1 MRWILTGLSG
11 LATYVFGFVLDP
23 MQFPSEHWI
32 VFAFVVVGVTMAA
45 AHIGPLRIVKWLWST
60 MTTNSRP
67 TRLAP
72 QQNYQAQAMPAPK
85 PAAQA
90 MPAPKPANGVGDFV
104 KLQLADAKRKL
115 IEVQTEEARK
125 TAEAKR
131 QAMTEAEHRRAADHA
146 ARLAMRAQRAPAVV
160 ADAPA
165 IVLPRMTLR
174 QAIEQS
180 TDRAWIVGQESALQA
195 DKNHKQTG
203 QVLTFDYQ
211 VNHVAIIGATGGG
224 KTESTAELFVYYARR
239 FGLHVIVLD
248 GKRGID
254 WQRFDGVVEWHNM
267 TVETIE
273 YQIDRLT
280 ALFNARLAELKN
292 VGVGKIYDL
301 PGKRR
306 RPLFVIL
313 EEFGYVWSIVQ
324 QNKPLFAKLNG
335 QIDDLFRLGRA
346 AGIVMCL
353 IDQAPETWSKQMRA
367 NAKFVVCYRLNGNTA
382 NVFNEYFA
390 GKLPDKGTFTQGN
403 VFYDAWWFADQMDLK
418 RHCPRQDKR
427 YISEQPVHVPVNG
440 PVREPVRI
448 HVAESVLHEMNSEQP
463 VHEQAGGWQNGP
475 NSAQNSVDPTAVEVF
490 MNTGSWDAVA
500 ASFKQLY
507 PQGGISD
514 LARIM
519 ADIASDGRGYKNFK
533 STAAKYFGG
542 AS

>member
-11 LATYVFGFVLDP
+11 LATYIFGFVLDP
-23 MQFPSEHWI
+23 MQFPSEHWVI
-32 VFAFVVVGVTMAA
+32 FAFVVVGVTMAA
-45 AHIGPLRIVKWLWST
+45 AHIGPVRIVKWLWST
-60 MTTNSRP
+60 MTTTSRP
-67 TRLAP
+67 TRMAP
-72 QQNYQAQAMPAPK
+72 QQNYQ
-85 PAAQA
+85 AQA

-131 QAMTEAEHRRAADHA
+131 QALLQADDRRAADHA
-146 ARLAMRAQRAPAVV
+146 ARLAMRKPATVE
-160 ADAPA
+160 APA

-174 QAIEQS
+174 QAIEKS
-180 TDRAWIVGQESALQA
+180 TDRAWIVGQESTLQA

-280 ALFNARLAELKN
+280 ALFNARLAELKT

-418 RHCPRQDKR
+418 RHCARQEKR
-427 YISEQPVHVPVNG
+427 YIADFTPSSRH
-440 PVREPVRI
+440 
-448 HVAESVLHEMNSEQP
+448 LHESSREDVYTSE
-463 VHEQAGGWQNGP
+463 VHEELDRGGVFVQKEAKNDSPPTSLREVHEVPTDWNPVAAEFFRRNPHARQVDLAKHMANLANDGRPHNNFSGLANKMYRQYSP
-475 NSAQNSVDPTAVEVF
+475 NSDRKEV
-490 MNTGSWDAVA
+490 M
-500 ASFKQLY
+500 Q
-507 PQGGISD
+507 
-514 LARIM
+514 
-519 ADIASDGRGYKNFK
+519 
-533 STAAKYFGG
+533 
-542 AS
+542 

>member
-11 LATYVFGFVLDP
+11 LATYIFGFVLDP

-32 VFAFVVVGVTMAA
+32 VFAFIVVGVTMAA

-60 MTTNSRP
+60 MTTTSRP
-67 TRLAP
+67 TRMAP
-72 QQNYQAQAMPAPK
+72 QQNYQ
-85 PAAQA
+85 AQA

-131 QAMTEAEHRRAADHA
+131 QALLQADDRRAADHA
-146 ARLAMRAQRAPAVV
+146 ARLAMRKPATVE
-160 ADAPA
+160 APA

-180 TDRAWIVGQESALQA
+180 TDRSWIVGQESTLQA

-280 ALFNARLAELKN
+280 ALFNARLAELKT

-418 RHCPRQDKR
+418 RHCARQEKR
-427 YISEQPVHVPVNG
+427 YIGEQ
-440 PVREPVRI
+440 VRECGNDSGNGNGMTIPDLITPVGNDGNGGNGGN
-448 HVAESVLHEMNSEQP
+448 E
-463 VHEQAGGWQNGP
+463 AGGEGENRWDFRAIPPSLARSRSHSQ
-475 NSAQNSVDPTAVEVF
+475 
-490 MNTGSWDAVA
+490 SWDD
-500 ASFKQLY
+500 FCKGYFELY
-507 PQGGISD
+507 KDATQSE
-514 LARIM
+514 LRTAM
-519 ADIASDGRGYKNFK
+519 AHVDGTGRKA
-533 STAAKYFGG
+533 TDFGG
-542 AS
+542 EAFRQYHRWSINGNPDKSKREKVQ